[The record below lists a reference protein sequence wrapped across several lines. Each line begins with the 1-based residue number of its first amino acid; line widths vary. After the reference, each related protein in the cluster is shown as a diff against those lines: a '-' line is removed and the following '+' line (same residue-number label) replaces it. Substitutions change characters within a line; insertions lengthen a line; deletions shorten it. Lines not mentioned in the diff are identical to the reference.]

1 MRNSM
6 KIANWEVKRNLKNK
20 SFLIGLFITPVIFLF
35 FMIVPSLFGDSDEDS
50 AEVTVLVKDE
60 LNVFDQLQEQATQET
75 FSDWDIQQTD
85 DTDEAIQE
93 QLNEAENTAYIS
105 ITVEAF
111 DSGVIPVY
119 TSENMIDYFEGQLQA
134 FIEPLRVLQLQNLD
148 LTEEQLATIEQG
160 LQLQFENVEGSESEG
175 GFSIGFSTDDES
187 DVLERVVPGIFAG
200 VILFSIV
207 ISGMMIFQ
215 SASQEKKDKIA
226 EIVLSSVTP
235 NELMQGKIIGYF
247 ILGIVQVFIWLVMIV
262 PVLIWRTGL
271 PILDYIFVPELA
283 ILLLIALLGYLVFA
297 SLFVGVGATVEDAS
311 TSGNFQGMLFMLP
324 FIPFFFIAP
333 IISNPSGVVAQI
345 LSYIPFTSPA
355 ILLVRLTMLE
365 EWPWVEIIIA
375 IVILIFSAWLLMKL
389 AGKIFKT
396 GILLYGK
403 NATPKEIWKWLWM

>member
-85 DTDEAIQE
+85 DTEEAIQE

-105 ITVEAF
+105 ITAEAF

-119 TSENMIDYFEGQLQA
+119 TNENMIDYFEGQLQA

-160 LQLQFENVEGSESEG
+160 LQLQFENVEDSESEG

-271 PILDYIFVPELA
+271 PILEYIFVPELA

>member
-1 MRNSM
+1 M

-85 DTDEAIQE
+85 DTEEAIQE

-105 ITVEAF
+105 ITAEAF

-119 TSENMIDYFEGQLQA
+119 TNENMIDYFEGQLQA

-160 LQLQFENVEGSESEG
+160 LQLQFENVEDSESEG

-271 PILDYIFVPELA
+271 PILEYIFVPELA